1 MAGKAS
7 LLTILLGVVLS
18 VAVVR
23 CSVIHAAGLEV
34 LGLRCEYRANPLGID
49 ELHPRLIWRLN
60 SAENGQFQ
68 SAYQILIATSE
79 ESLRND
85 EGDLWDSGKVTSSES
100 VNISYDGAP
109 LRSRCACFWKVRVWD
124 RHDAVSQWSKSALW
138 TMGLLNNSQWTA
150 EYISYRDESP
160 VFANRE
166 ELFLPP
172 ARQYRKEFSI
182 DKAVR
187 RATVFTTALGIY
199 ELHLNGNR
207 VGDAL
212 FAPGW
217 TDYHQRAYYQTYDVT
232 RLLKQDT
239 NAIGTWVAG
248 GWYSGYVGFG
258 LQAGLGTEQ
267 VGRYTYG
274 KTPSVMVQLE
284 IEYEDGSRVTVN
296 SDDTWRV
303 TGEGPIREADL
314 LMGETF
320 DATKITEGW
329 TEVGFDDS
337 DWEHAIR
344 ADENGDPEA
353 NFYEYNNPNKQ
364 EEQPQNRA
372 RPIHLGFKRPRLQA
386 FPGVP
391 VRRIQEIPCVDVIDR
406 GEDTYIFDLGQN
418 IAGVAKLKITGPQ
431 GHRVHLRFGEML
443 HPDGRLMTENL
454 RKARAQDCYVCK
466 GDPAG
471 EVYTPRFTFHGFQYV
486 EVSNF
491 PGEPQKD
498 TITGLV
504 VHSDTPL
511 ASSFEC
517 SDPTINQLYKNIVW
531 TQRANFIDVPTDCPQ
546 RDERMGWTGD
556 AQVYVASATLNADV
570 SAFFTKWLRELMES
584 QRPSGAFPGYAPF
597 PFQSGWEFGTAWAD
611 AGVICPWTIW
621 RAYGDTRV
629 IEQCW
634 EPMTKFMQWRQR
646 TSQNYLGID
655 HGNNWGDWL
664 SQGEKTPLHFIDSV
678 YFAVSTRLMAEMAD
692 AIGHTEDAEMYRK
705 LQANIQRAFAKKYI
719 QSPDRLTVDT
729 QTAYALAFYGQL
741 IPASQ
746 RASLSARLATKIRDN
761 GNRMSTGFLG
771 TYSLLP
777 ALSTTGHHDLATLL
791 LQSHEFPSWGY
802 EVDQGAT
809 TIWERWD
816 SYTKEDGFGRHNAE
830 MNSFSHY
837 AFGSV
842 CQWMFENLAGI
853 QTQDPGYHHIILRPL
868 PPSPESNPQHE
879 PIHWVKASYDSIR
892 GRIESSWRL
901 EEDRF
906 VLQATIPTNTK
917 ATIYLPAQNLE
928 SVRVNGES
936 IGQAACVTLT
946 KESEGVVVL
955 DVQSG
960 KYKFDSQWPEH
971 LHALQAQ

>member
-1 MAGKAS
+1 MPKKIS
-7 LLTILLGVVLS
+7 LLTVILGVVLS
-18 VAVVR
+18 VGVLR
-23 CSVIHAAGLEV
+23 CSTIHAAGLEV
-34 LGLRCEYRANPLGID
+34 LGLRCEYRVNPLGID
-49 ELHPRLIWRLN
+49 ELHPRLIWRLQ

-68 SAYQILIATSE
+68 SAYQILVATSKE
-79 ESLRND
+79 RLTNN
-85 EGDLWDSGKVTSSES
+85 EGDLWDSGKVASSES
-100 VNISYDGAP
+100 VNIAYDGAP
-109 LRSRCACFWKVRVWD
+109 LQSRCACYWKVRVWD
-124 RHDAVSQWSKSALW
+124 RHQRVSPWSEPALW
-138 TMGLLNNSQWTA
+138 TVGLLGNSQWTA
-150 EYISYRDESP
+150 GYISYRDESP
-160 VFANRE
+160 VFTNRE
-166 ELFLPP
+166 ELFLPA
-172 ARQYRKEFSI
+172 ARQYRKEISV

-187 RATVFTTALGIY
+187 RATVYATAFGIY

-217 TDYHQRAYYQTYDVT
+217 SDYRQRAYYQVYDVT
-232 RLLKQDT
+232 RLLKQGK
-239 NAIGTWVAG
+239 NAIGTWVAD
-248 GWYSGYVGFG
+248 GWYSGYLGFG
-258 LQAGLGTEQ
+258 LLERLGTEQ

-284 IEYEDGSRVTVN
+284 IEYVDGTRVTIN
-296 SDDTWRV
+296 SDSTWRV

-320 DATKITEGW
+320 DATKLTEGW
-329 TEVGFDDS
+329 TEVGYDDS
-337 DWEHAIR
+337 GWEHAIR
-344 ADENGDPEA
+344 AEENGDPEA

-364 EEQPQNRA
+364 GEPPKIRA
-372 RPIHLGFKRPRLQA
+372 RPNYLGFNRRRLEA

-391 VRRIQEIPCVDVIDR
+391 VRVIQEIPCVEVTEQ
-406 GEDTYIFDLGQN
+406 GEGTYIFDLGQN
-418 IAGVAKLKITGPQ
+418 IAGVAKLKITGPR
-431 GHRVHLRFGEML
+431 GHRVGLRFGEML

-454 RKARAQDCYVCK
+454 RKARAQDSYVCK
-466 GDPAG
+466 GEPDG
-471 EVYTPRFTFHGFQYV
+471 EVFTPRFTFHGFRYV
-486 EVSNF
+486 EVSNL
-491 PGEPQKD
+491 PDEPQKD

-504 VHSDTPL
+504 LHSDTPL
-511 ASSFEC
+511 VSSFEC
-517 SDPTINQLYKNIVW
+517 SDPTINQLYKNIIW

-597 PFQSGWEFGTAWAD
+597 PFQHGWDFGTAWAD

-646 TSQNYLGID
+646 TSENYLGID

-664 SQGEKTPLHFIDSV
+664 AQGESTPLHFIDSV

-692 AIGHTEDAEMYRK
+692 AIGRSEEANRYRE
-705 LQANIQRAFAKKYI
+705 LLANIKSAFARKYI
-719 QSPDRLTVDT
+719 QSDGRLSVDT

-741 IPASQ
+741 VPADQ
-746 RASLSARLATKIRDN
+746 QASLSDRLATKIQAN

-771 TYSLLP
+771 TSAVLP
-777 ALSTTGHHDLATLL
+777 ALSATGHHDLATLL

-816 SYTKEDGFGRHNAE
+816 SYTKKDGFGRHNAA

-837 AFGSV
+837 AFGAV
-842 CQWMFENLAGI
+842 CQWMFESLAGI
-853 QTQDPGYHHIILRPL
+853 QTQDPGYRHIILRPS
-868 PPSPESNPQHE
+868 PPSPGSNPKRD
-879 PIHWVKASYDSIR
+879 PIHWVRASYDSIR

-901 EEDRF
+901 EEGRF
-906 VLQATIPTNTK
+906 VLRATIPTNTK
-917 ATIYLPAQNLE
+917 ATVYLPAQNLK

-936 IGQAACVTLT
+936 IAQATGVEFI
-946 KESEGVVVL
+946 KESGGVVVM

-960 KYKFDSQWPEH
+960 KYEFDSLWQTHSLASET
-971 LHALQAQ
+971 Q